1 MRITYLIGA
10 GASAGAIPVVEKLKD
25 DFKSFHSELKNS
37 LKPEDLKSIPVD
49 IILTKPPEEVIREI
63 LDDVQ
68 WLINES
74 ENYST
79 IDTLAKKLYLSD
91 KDESKD
97 YKKLKNILTIYF
109 NFRQFKKPLDPRYDN
124 FFATILRK
132 KNGKIELPKNICII
146 SWNYDV
152 QFELSLSKFLQKSI
166 SDLVKDDIQFILPNT
181 EFNNLDP
188 SKFTLIK
195 LNGSAIYKDK
205 NKQMK
210 FLSEMLKSDE
220 FENSYKNQ
228 NIMLDYALLQ
238 SSNHE
243 NFLSFAW
250 EDKEYLP
257 DLTNWIRS
265 VIQKSDTLSVIGY
278 SFPNF
283 NRDIDYQLLN
293 NTFNIGGEIVIQNPL
308 GESLKEKVSKII
320 LKLPSQSISTDE
332 DLKNFHIPADFIFNY
347 D

>member
-1 MRITYLIGA
+1 MVGPQYLCG
-10 GASAGAIPVVEKLKD
+10 
-25 DFKSFHSELKNS
+25 
-37 LKPEDLKSIPVD
+37 
-49 IILTKPPEEVIREI
+49 
-63 LDDVQ
+63 Q
-68 WLINES
+68 
-74 ENYST
+74 
-79 IDTLAKKLYLSD
+79 
-91 KDESKD
+91 
-97 YKKLKNILTIYF
+97 
-109 NFRQFKKPLDPRYDN
+109 
-124 FFATILRK
+124 K

-166 SDLVKDDIQFILPNT
+166 SDLVKDDIQLILPNT
-181 EFNNLDP
+181 DFNNLDP

-195 LNGSAIYKDK
+195 LNGSAIYKDT

-238 SSNHE
+238 SNNHE

-250 EDKEYLP
+250 EDKVNLP
-257 DLTNWIRS
+257 KLNDWIRIVLRES
-265 VIQKSDTLSVIGY
+265 GTISIIGY

-283 NRDIDYQLLN
+283 NRDIDYQILS

-320 LKLPSQSISTDE
+320 LKLPSQSITIDKDE
-332 DLKNFHIPADFIFNY
+332 KNFHIPADFIFNY